1 MSERRKSSSG
11 PKGPKV
17 FRDRAEAGDA
27 LAETLAT
34 LDLVDPLIL
43 GMARGGVPV
52 ASRIA
57 RRLGGR
63 GSRDEHSG
71 ADLGGADLGG
81 ADLGAAD
88 LDVIVS
94 RKIGAPN
101 QPELAIGAVAE
112 NGVVLIE
119 RAAMEYLGVGDTELE
134 AMVSSAQTE
143 LARRVALYRG
153 DNELREVAGR
163 QVVVVD
169 DGIAT
174 GYTARAALDSVLESN
189 PARLVLAV
197 PVCPRAAIGQFND
210 IELVC
215 LSHPH
220 PFDSV
225 GRWYEHFD
233 QVDDEE
239 VLQLLEMP
247 SQPDPRRYPDQAT

>member
-1 MSERRKSSSG
+1 MSERTKSSSG
-11 PKGPKV
+11 PKGSRV

-27 LAETLAT
+27 LADTLAT

-57 RRLGGR
+57 RRLGGLRAGAER
-63 GSRDEHSG
+63 GI
-71 ADLGGADLGG
+71 
-81 ADLGAAD
+81 AD

-94 RKIGAPN
+94 RKIGSPN

-119 RAAMEYLGVGDTELE
+119 RAAMEFLGVDDRELE
-134 AMVSSAQTE
+134 AMVGNAQAE
-143 LARRVALYRG
+143 LARRVKLYRG

-215 LSHPH
+215 LSHPQ

-225 GRWYEHFD
+225 GRWYKNFD

-239 VLQLLEMP
+239 VLHLLEVSP
-247 SQPDPRRYPDQAT
+247 QRDPRRYPDQAT

>member
-1 MSERRKSSSG
+1 MSERMKSSSG

-27 LAETLAT
+27 LAEALAT

-52 ASRIA
+52 AARIA
-57 RRLGGR
+57 RRLGR
-63 GSRDEHSG
+63 LRPG
-71 ADLGGADLGG
+71 AERNV
-81 ADLGAAD
+81 AD

-94 RKIGAPN
+94 RKIGSPN

-119 RAAMEYLGVGDTELE
+119 RAEMEFLGVDDKELE
-134 AMVSSAQTE
+134 AMVSNAQAE
-143 LARRVALYRG
+143 LARRVTLYRG
-153 DNELREVAGR
+153 DDELREVAGR

-220 PFDSV
+220 PFESV
-225 GRWYEHFD
+225 GRWYENFD
-233 QVDDEE
+233 QVDDAE
-239 VLQLLEMP
+239 VLHLLEMSP
-247 SQPDPRRYPDQAT
+247 RRDPRRYPDQAT